1 MGSRRQHSGSFTE
14 ARAARP
20 YDGPVDRRRSALFV
34 VLVVAL
40 CVVTGR
46 PAAAATDP
54 LRKDQTGLAEIKAP
68 EAWARG
74 RGSGVSVAIV
84 STGIAEHPDLEGK
97 VDGGFDATGTE
108 PRQDTAGR
116 GTHLAGIVGAATDNG
131 VGIAGVAPL
140 ARLLPFKAFDAAS
153 DDESQLIRAL
163 NETRTAKAAVVLVD
177 VPAGYKGKDVLRQTL
192 KVLGDAGTSVVV
204 GAQSGLSLDDLPVL
218 AVADKSGSGAV
229 GPRGV
234 AAPGQGILSTTVKPP
249 AALVSTPTYG
259 YGPLSGT
266 GQAAAHVAGAVAIL
280 RGLGANA
287 GQAADLL
294 RSTARSG
301 AASQG
306 AGVIDVAAAAT
317 AYQTPAPA
325 PTTSTTKAAVKP
337 PPGKQVKPPGAT
349 IPTGQVVPLT
359 PSPTLFG
366 EEPAEPGVDEEP
378 VVPPGAE
385 EFADGP
391 REGAGGGGMLI
402 GGRERPWGTLTI
414 GFGLLFGVGS
424 GLSLTFRRLADAPI

>member
-1 MGSRRQHSGSFTE
+1 MR
-14 ARAARP
+14 
-20 YDGPVDRRRSALFV
+20 PVDRRRSALFV

-40 CVVTGR
+40 CVVVGR
-46 PAAAATDP
+46 PADAATDP
-54 LRKDQTGLAEIKAP
+54 LRKDQAGLAEIKAP

-84 STGIAEHPDLEGK
+84 STGVAEHPDLEGK
-97 VDGGFDATGTE
+97 VDGGFDATGTN
-108 PRQDTAGR
+108 PRQDADGR

-140 ARLLPFKAFDAAS
+140 ARLLPFKAFETGP

-163 NETRTAKAAVVLVD
+163 NETRAAKPAVVLVD
-177 VPAGYKGKDVLRQTL
+177 VPAGYEGKDLLRQTL
-192 KVLGDAGTSVVV
+192 KTLGDAGTSVVV

-218 AVADKSGSGAV
+218 AVASGSGVV
-229 GPRGV
+229 GARGV
-234 AAPGQGILSTTVKPP
+234 AAPGQSILSTTVKPP
-249 AALVSTPTYG
+249 TALVGSPTYG

-280 RGLGANA
+280 RGLGADA
-287 GQAADLL
+287 GRAADLL
-294 RSTARSG
+294 RSTARRSG
-301 AASQG
+301 STSQG
-306 AGVIDVAAAAT
+306 AGVIDVAAAAA
-317 AYQTPAPA
+317 AYQSPAQPA

-337 PPGKQVKPPGAT
+337 APDKQVKPPGGT
-349 IPTGQVVPLT
+349 IPPGQVVPLT
-359 PSPTLFG
+359 PSPTLPNG
-366 EEPAEPGVDEEP
+366 EPAELGVGEEA

-391 REGAGGGGMLI
+391 AGDGGRSTTLI

-424 GLSLTFRRLADAPI
+424 GLSLTFRRLADATI

>member
-1 MGSRRQHSGSFTE
+1 
-14 ARAARP
+14 
-20 YDGPVDRRRSALFV
+20 VDRRRSALFV

-54 LRKDQTGLAEIKAP
+54 LRKDQPGLAEIKAP

-84 STGIAEHPDLEGK
+84 STGVAEHPDLEGK
-97 VDGGFDATGTE
+97 VDGGFDATGTD
-108 PRQDTAGR
+108 PRQDADGR

-140 ARLLPFKAFDAAS
+140 ARLLPFKAFETGPDN
-153 DDESQLIRAL
+153 EGQFIRAL
-163 NETRTAKAAVVLVD
+163 NETRAAKPAVVLVD
-177 VPAGYKGKDVLRQTL
+177 VPAGYEGKELLRQTL
-192 KVLGDAGTSVVV
+192 KALGDAGTSVVV
-204 GAQSGLSLDDLPVL
+204 EAQSGLSLDDLPVL
-218 AVADKSGSGAV
+218 AVADKSGSSVVGA
-229 GPRGV
+229 RGV
-234 AAPGQGILSTTVKPP
+234 AAPGQSILSTTVKPP
-249 AALVSTPTYG
+249 TAPVGSPTYG
-259 YGPLSGT
+259 YGPLSDT

-280 RGLGANA
+280 RGLGADA
-287 GQAADLL
+287 GRAADLL
-294 RSTARSG
+294 RSTARRSG
-301 AASQG
+301 GTSQG
-306 AGVIDVAAAAT
+306 AGVIDVAAAAA
-317 AYQTPAPA
+317 AYQTPAQPA

-337 PPGKQVKPPGAT
+337 APGKQVKPPGGT
-349 IPTGQVVPLT
+349 IPPGQVVPLT
-359 PSPTLFG
+359 PSPTLSDG
-366 EEPAEPGVDEEP
+366 EPAELGVDEEA

-391 REGAGGGGMLI
+391 AEDGGGGGGGTLI

>member
-1 MGSRRQHSGSFTE
+1 M
-14 ARAARP
+14 
-20 YDGPVDRRRSALFV
+20 DRRRSALFV
-34 VLVVAL
+34 VLVVVL
-40 CVVTGR
+40 CVVMGR

-54 LRKDQTGLAEIKAP
+54 RREEQSGLAEIKAP

-97 VDGGFDATGTE
+97 VDGGFDATGTD
-108 PRQDTAGR
+108 PRRDADGR

-140 ARLLPFKAFDAAS
+140 ARLIPFKAFETWP

-163 NETRTAKAAVVLVD
+163 NETRAAKPAVVLVD
-177 VPAGYKGKDVLRQTL
+177 VPAGYQGKDLLRQTL
-192 KVLGDAGTSVVV
+192 KALGDAGTSVVL

-218 AVADKSGSGAV
+218 AVADKSGSGV
-229 GPRGV
+229 GARGV

-249 AALVSTPTYG
+249 TALVGSPSYG

-294 RSTARSG
+294 RSTARRSG
-301 AASQG
+301 GTSQG
-306 AGVIDVAAAAT
+306 VGVIDVAAAAA
-317 AYQTPAPA
+317 AYQSPPQPA

-337 PPGKQVKPPGAT
+337 APGKQVEPPGGT
-349 IPTGQVVPLT
+349 IPPGQVVPLT
-359 PSPTLFG
+359 PSPTLSDG
-366 EEPAEPGVDEEP
+366 EPAELGVGEEA
-378 VVPPGAE
+378 VVPPGAD

-391 REGAGGGGMLI
+391 AEGGGAVRTLI

-424 GLSLTFRRLADAPI
+424 GLSLTFRRLADATI

>member
-1 MGSRRQHSGSFTE
+1 M
-14 ARAARP
+14 
-20 YDGPVDRRRSALFV
+20 

-54 LRKDQTGLAEIKAP
+54 ERKNQTGLAEIKAP

-74 RGSGVSVAIV
+74 KGAGVSVAIV
-84 STGIAEHPDLEGK
+84 STGIANHPDLEGK
-97 VDGGFDATGTE
+97 VDSGSDATGTD

-131 VGIAGVAPL
+131 IGIAGVAPD
-140 ARLLPFKAFDAAS
+140 ARLLPFKAFDNAS
-153 DDESQLIRAL
+153 DDERQLIRAL

-177 VPAGYKGKDVLRQTL
+177 VPAGYAGKDVLRQTL

-218 AVADKSGSGAV
+218 AVADKSGSAVVGA
-229 GPRGV
+229 RGV
-234 AAPGQGILSTTVKPP
+234 AAPGQGILSTTVRPP
-249 AALVSTPTYG
+249 AALVGSPTYG

-266 GQAAAHVAGAVAIL
+266 GPAAAHVAGAVAIL

-294 RSTARSG
+294 RSTARRSG
-301 AASQG
+301 GTSQG
-306 AGVIDVAAAAT
+306 AGVIDVAAAAA

-337 PPGKQVKPPGAT
+337 PPGKQVTPPGGT
-349 IPTGQVVPLT
+349 IPPGQVVPLT

-366 EEPAEPGVDEEP
+366 DEQSELGVDEEA

-391 REGAGGGGMLI
+391 GEGGGGGGRLI